1 MKKIFLNNLPKRGN
15 GNSIDWVNSIG
26 YSIEF
31 IYKDIDGIFIIKEYN
46 PKTKKIT
53 LLYDNNIYKVDRHI
67 LTGCNLGGIL
77 KLKTKDFKIEIGQT
91 FKDDKRDLTIIDRE
105 YRGRYKYYK
114 YKCNKCSCDEG
125 WIEESSLLNLKT
137 GCSCCYGRTVEKGI
151 NDIST
156 TNPEMVKYFVNI
168 EDAYTHTYCSN
179 DKVLMKCPNC
189 NNEKINIISTL

>member
-77 KLKTKDFKIEIGQT
+77 KLKTSDFKIKIGQT
-91 FKDDKRDLTIIDRE
+91 FKDNKRDLTIIDRKYIE
-105 YRGRYKYYK
+105 DKYKVKRKYYK
-114 YKCNKCSCDEG
+114 YKCNKCS
-125 WIEESSLLNLKT
+125 
-137 GCSCCYGRTVEKGI
+137 
-151 NDIST
+151 
-156 TNPEMVKYFVNI
+156 
-168 EDAYTHTYCSN
+168 
-179 DKVLMKCPNC
+179 
-189 NNEKINIISTL
+189 